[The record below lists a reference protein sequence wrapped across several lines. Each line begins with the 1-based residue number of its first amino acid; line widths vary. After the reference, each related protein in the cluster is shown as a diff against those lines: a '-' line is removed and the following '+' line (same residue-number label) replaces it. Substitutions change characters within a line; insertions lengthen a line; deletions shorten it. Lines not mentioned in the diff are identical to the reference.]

1 MSDELRL
8 CDHHNEQLFRFGS
21 KTLVDGEI
29 QDLAFQF
36 CRSCA
41 DSTMTVTCPEC
52 EKNMTLIKLDDS
64 KHIYAHGTVREL
76 SCTNCNAVIASAN
89 VAGV

>member
-1 MSDELRL
+1 MNDELSL
-8 CDHHNEQLFRFGS
+8 CGHHNAQLFRLGS
-21 KTLVDGEI
+21 KTLVDGKM
-29 QDLAFQF
+29 QDLSFEF
-36 CRSCA
+36 CRRCA

-52 EKNMTLIKLDDS
+52 ESNMTLIKLDDS
-64 KHIYAHGTVREL
+64 KHIYANGTVREL

>member
-1 MSDELRL
+1 MSDKLSL
-8 CDHHNEQLFRFGS
+8 CDQHNEPLFRFGS
-21 KTLVDGEI
+21 KTRVDGEL
-29 QDLAFQF
+29 QDLSFEF

-41 DSTMTVTCPEC
+41 DSTMTVTCREC
-52 EKNMTLIKLDDS
+52 ESNMTLIKLDDS
-64 KHIYAHGTVREL
+64 KHIYADGTVREL